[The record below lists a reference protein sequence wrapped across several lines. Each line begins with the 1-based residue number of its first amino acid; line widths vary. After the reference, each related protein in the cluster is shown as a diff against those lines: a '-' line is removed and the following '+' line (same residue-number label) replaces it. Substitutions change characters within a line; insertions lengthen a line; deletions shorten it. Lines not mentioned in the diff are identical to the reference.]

1 MLTTVSLGR
10 GGADLGGELRLNR
23 DWADVFWAVF
33 SRDTAFFR
41 GDFGVISVAAG
52 GSDYYARLLRTDCDV

>member
-23 DWADVFWAVF
+23 DWADGFWAGF
-33 SRDTAFFR
+33 SSDTAFFR
-41 GDFGVISVAAG
+41 GDFGVISATAG
-52 GSDYYARLLRTDCDV
+52 GSDYWTWPLRTDCDA

>member
-23 DWADVFWAVF
+23 GWVDGFWAVF

-41 GDFGVISVAAG
+41 GDFGVISATAG
-52 GSDYYARLLRTDCDV
+52 GSDYWAWLLRTDCDV

>member
-1 MLTTVSLGR
+1 MLTSASLGR
-10 GGADLGGELRLNR
+10 GGAGLGGERRVNR

-41 GDFGVISVAAG
+41 GDFGVISATAG
-52 GSDYYARLLRTDCDV
+52 GSDYRAWLLRTDCDV

>member
-23 DWADVFWAVF
+23 DWADDFWAGF
-33 SRDTAFFR
+33 SSDTAFFR
-41 GDFGVISVAAG
+41 GDFGVISATAG
-52 GSDYYARLLRTDCDV
+52 GSDYWAWSLRTDCDV